1 MSNLRQDFMGLSD
14 CSKFKLWKYR

>member
-1 MSNLRQDFMGLSD
+1 MGLSD